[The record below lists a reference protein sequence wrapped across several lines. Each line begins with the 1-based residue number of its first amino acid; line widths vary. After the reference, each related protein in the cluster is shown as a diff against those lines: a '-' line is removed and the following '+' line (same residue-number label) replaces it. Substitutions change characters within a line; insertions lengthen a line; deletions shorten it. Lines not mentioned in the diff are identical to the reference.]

1 MKRETDDI
9 INYLMDQEI
18 KDGEVVVP
26 KGWKDYIERTGVIK
40 EGAFLALTAPKY
52 FIHLDRFCNRFFP
65 KNEDGSPKDER
76 LETFWR
82 NELFVI
88 NTDYKKGFFTDN
100 S

>member
-1 MKRETDDI
+1 MKKETDDI

-26 KGWKDYIERTGVIK
+26 QGWKDYIERTGVIK
-40 EGAFLALTAPKY
+40 YGAFLALTAPKY
-52 FIHLDRFCNRFFP
+52 FIHLDRFCNKLFP